1 MKYTYF
7 DLFAQSSRINKA
19 FLDLLKSI
27 LDTAKIFDITP
38 IQSIILYNIG
48 ENRISVGDITHKGY
62 YIGSNVSY
70 NLKRMIKMDY
80 VATEESDHDKRLTQI
95 KLTEK
100 GLSLYKIM
108 FQKMNE
114 KPIDQNGCASL
125 IKKIRDMEERLYK
138 VLS

>member
-7 DLFAQSSRINKA
+7 DLFTQSSRINKA

-27 LDTAKIFDITP
+27 LDNSKVFDITP

-48 ENRISVGDITHKGY
+48 ENCISVGDITHKGY

-70 NLKRMIKMDY
+70 NLKRMIEMDY
-80 VATEESDHDKRLTQI
+80 IATEESDHDKRLTQI

-100 GLSLYKIM
+100 GLNLYKIM
-108 FQKMNE
+108 FEKMNE
-114 KPIDQNGCASL
+114 KAIDQNGCAAL
-125 IKKIRDMEERLYK
+125 IKKIRDMEEKLYK